1 MATAHPHFKHP
12 RITSINNRPLLNAED
27 AIFPLFSGFEMGS
40 VPVSRKRLTVHKFT
54 IDNYPPAFYQWCYV
68 HISMAIES
76 KGAMKNLIGHLDADC
91 FYASAERVRF
101 PHLKQIPIGILGNQG
116 ACVIAK
122 SYEMKARGVTTA
134 MPVWEA
140 VSHCPEGVYV
150 KRDFQ
155 WYEVLS
161 RKMLELLRRYS
172 PTVEYYSID
181 EFFFEADCL
190 EQSFGCPLP
199 KAVAA
204 LQKEFLEQVGVP
216 VSIGV
221 STSRI
226 LAKLGSDSAKPYG
239 WHVLTEPELI
249 AKLLREQ
256 PVGELTGIGFRS
268 ALKLE
273 ALGIKTCADLAA
285 ADRKTIRDLLTVKGE
300 AVGYELQGESVIP
313 IQANRPPHKCVAR
326 GGSLGGRVTDPE
338 VLNGWLIRN
347 LERLTEALFAY
358 GYQCGCLGLELQL
371 KDRTGWSRQLLLH
384 GHTDA
389 FEVLALAARK
399 LLQQINPA
407 GTPVSYMHLL
417 ARDLRTVG
425 QRQLALFEQPSG
437 CANRLKHQVNQAI
450 GRFALRSGAT
460 LTLPELYSD
469 QAHDHEICDIYGK
482 TCF

>member
-1 MATAHPHFKHP
+1 M
-12 RITSINNRPLLNAED
+12 
-27 AIFPLFSGFEMGS
+27 GYEMG
-40 VPVSRKRLTVHKFT
+40 
-54 IDNYPPAFYQWCYV
+54 
-68 HISMAIES
+68 
-76 KGAMKNLIGHLDADC
+76 NLIGHLDADC

-101 PHLKQIPIGILGNQG
+101 PHLKEIPIGVLGNQG

-134 MPVWEA
+134 MPIWDA

-161 RKMLELLRRYS
+161 RKMLELLKQYS

-181 EFFFEADCL
+181 EFFFEADYL
-190 EQSFGCPLP
+190 EQAFGCDLP
-199 KAVAA
+199 GAVAA
-204 LQKEFLEQVGVP
+204 LQAKFLEQVGVP

-239 WHVLTEPELI
+239 WHVLIEPKLI
-249 AKLLREQ
+249 AKLLQEQ

-268 ALKLE
+268 GLKLE

-285 ADRKTIRDLLTVKGE
+285 ADRKMIRDLLTIKGE
-300 AVGYELQGESVIP
+300 AIWYELQGESVIP
-313 IQANRPPHKCVAR
+313 IQVNRPQHKCVAR

-358 GYQCGCLGLELQL
+358 GYQCGRLCLELQL
-371 KDRTGWSRQLLLH
+371 KDRTGWARQVLLH

-389 FEVLALAARK
+389 FEVLAPAAQK
-399 LLQQINPA
+399 LLRQIDPA
-407 GTPVSYMHLL
+407 GTPVSYMHLI
-417 ARDLRTVG
+417 AKDLRTAG
-425 QRQLALFEQPSG
+425 QRQLSLLDQQTSRV
-437 CANRLKHQVNQAI
+437 NSLKHQVNQSI